1 MGDVDTC
8 LPMLCEELGIK
19 LGKEESKMNI
29 RPLLRIILSRFF
41 GDFNGFVDMLAQHI
55 PSPVENAK
63 RKVI

>member
-1 MGDVDTC
+1 MGVR
-8 LPMLCEELGIK
+8 